1 LTYLEASMVGYFS
14 RYRSIRRARSG
25 RMRLRN
31 ASHGITKAQIL
42 IVIPTADKLIKLDE
56 DQEDHEFGQRVREVF
71 HLADFII
78 NRDIPKTQ
86 RDQLDRFVDLI
97 FGRNTLSPSK
107 IEYGMYMAK
116 AASLR
121 SLDLS
126 RQVGA
131 AIFSTR
137 NEVITLGCNEVPKGG
152 GGTYWSDDA
161 TDARDFKFE
170 NDPNDERKRSL
181 VMDFL
186 ERLLKKNL
194 LPENCLDSVD
204 EILQERPIKDALL
217 MDIIEFGRVVH
228 AEMSALIDAARLG
241 RAVQGSNLYCTTFPC
256 HICAKHIAA
265 AGIDKVYF
273 LEPYPKSAAFSLH
286 PDSIEVEGT
295 SRVHFEEFKKTEF
308 IHFHGISPRKYRDFF
323 ERNRRKDKNGKAQEW
338 VFGEP
343 KPIFDIKLPIY
354 TALELYVQKAIDRDI
369 DVARKRMAESADLA
383 NARLATGQANT

>member
-1 LTYLEASMVGYFS
+1 
-14 RYRSIRRARSG
+14 
-25 RMRLRN
+25 MRLRN